1 MAFNRSKFNHLPFN
15 VQSDMVKYLR
25 VSALEEVDAVIG
37 SALNFYPL
45 GIGNERVNETVAG
58 DKGIFITVTGSEVI
72 SESVAEAQMTVIL
85 FPHFEENVT
94 EETAIAAEIMPV
106 VSGNESVNEDIY
118 LGANY
123 YPVTNFNE
131 TVNANTALG
140 AKIYPDAEG
149 YELIS
154 ESASLENIDTKTCVL
169 TVTLRPSQVL
179 IIDANNYNVLLNNQ
193 NAIEVQSGD
202 WIDELNRNTTDIS
215 ITAASGVSNL
225 SATILYT
232 ERYL

>member
-15 VQSDMVKYLR
+15 VQSDMVKYLH
-25 VSALEEVDAVIG
+25 VSALEEIDAVIG

-45 GIGNERVNETVAG
+45 GIGNERVIETVVG
-58 DKGIFITVTGSEVI
+58 DKGIFISVTGSEVI
-72 SESVAEAQMTVIL
+72 SESVGEAQATVIL
-85 FPHFEENVT
+85 FPQFAETVT
-94 EETAIAAEIMPV
+94 EETAIAAEIMLSV
-106 VSGNESVNEDIY
+106 TGNEAVSEDVAIM
-118 LGANY
+118 AN
-123 YPVTNFNE
+123 
-131 TVNANTALG
+131 
-140 AKIYPDAEG
+140 IYPDIDATETVDAVTSLGAEICPVVEG

-169 TVTLRPSQVL
+169 TLTLRPSQVL
-179 IIDANNYNVLLNNQ
+179 IIDAENYNVLLDNQ

-202 WIDELNRNTTDIS
+202 WIDELNRNTTDITIS
-215 ITAASGVSNL
+215 AASGLSNL

>member
-15 VQSDMVKYLR
+15 VQSDMVKWLHVR
-25 VSALEEVDAVIG
+25 ALEEVDAVIG
-37 SALNFYPL
+37 SALNFFPL
-45 GIGNERVNETVAG
+45 AIGNERVNETIEGVMG
-58 DKGIFITVTGSEVI
+58 SFITASGGETI
-72 SESVAEAQMTVIL
+72 SEEVGEAQMTVIL

-94 EETAIAAEIMPV
+94 EEVELGADITPTLTGDEI
-106 VSGNESVNEDIY
+106 VSNNASI
-118 LGANY
+118 GANY
-123 YPVTNFNE
+123 CPVVNYNE
-131 TVNANTALG
+131 TVNAVTALG
-140 AKIYPDAEG
+140 AKIYPEVEG

-169 TVTLRPSQVL
+169 TLTLRPSQVL

-202 WIDELNRNTTDIS
+202 WIDELNRNTTDITIS
-215 ITAASGVSNL
+215 AASGVANL
-225 SATILYT
+225 SASILYT

>member
-1 MAFNRSKFNHLPFN
+1 MAFNRSKFNHIPFN
-15 VQSDMVKYLR
+15 VQSDMVKYLH

-45 GIGNERVNETVAG
+45 GIGNERVNETTTG
-58 DKGIFITVTGSEVI
+58 EKGMFISASGSEVI
-72 SESVAEAQMTVIL
+72 TEAVVEAQMTVIL

-94 EETAIAAEIMPV
+94 EEIELDAEIMPTV
-106 VSGNESVNEDIY
+106 TGNEQITSDLL
-118 LGANY
+118 LGADY
-123 YPVTNFNE
+123 YPVVNLSE
-131 TVNANTALG
+131 TVDAETALG
-140 AKIYPDAEG
+140 SNICPVAEG

-179 IIDANNYNVLLNNQ
+179 IIDAGNYNVLLNSQ
-193 NAIEVQSGD
+193 NAIDIQSGD
-202 WIDELNRNTTDIS
+202 WIDELNRNTTDITIS
-215 ITAASGVSNL
+215 AASGLSNL
-225 SATILYT
+225 EATILYT